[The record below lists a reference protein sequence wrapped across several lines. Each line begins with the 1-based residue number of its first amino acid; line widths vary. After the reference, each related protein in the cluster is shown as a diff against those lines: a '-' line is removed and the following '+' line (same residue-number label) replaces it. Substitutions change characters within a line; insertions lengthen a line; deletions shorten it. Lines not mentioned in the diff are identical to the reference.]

1 MEDEVRVNENE
12 VEVVDPETESSE
24 VVDGYEDNSG
34 SGVMAKA
41 LLGFALGVAGGF
53 IAARKLRKHK
63 SDDDKPKT
71 KKRLKVVEVDEDG
84 NIVGDYSKDSEV
96 EEKEA

>member
-12 VEVVDPETESSE
+12 VEVVDQTTENSE
-24 VVDGYEDNSG
+24 AVDGYKDNSG
-34 SGVMAKA
+34 SYGIMTKA
-41 LLGFALGVAGGF
+41 LLGLALGAVGGF
-53 IAARKLRKHK
+53 MAARKLRKHK
-63 SDDDKPKT
+63 SDKPKT
-71 KKRLKVVEVDEDG
+71 KKKLMVVEVDEDG

>member
-1 MEDEVRVNENE
+1 MEDEVRVNDNE
-12 VEVVDPETESSE
+12 VEVVDQTTENSE

-53 IAARKLRKHK
+53 MAARKLRKHK
-63 SDDDKPKT
+63 SDKPKT

>member
-12 VEVVDPETESSE
+12 VEVVD
-24 VVDGYEDNSG
+24 GYEDNSG
-34 SGVMAKA
+34 RGVMAKV

-53 IAARKLRKHK
+53 MAARKLRKHK
-63 SDDDKPKT
+63 SDKPKT
-71 KKRLKVVEVDEDG
+71 KKKLKVVEVDEDG

>member
-12 VEVVDPETESSE
+12 VEVVDQTTENSE

-34 SGVMAKA
+34 SGGMAKA

-53 IAARKLRKHK
+53 MVARKLRKHK
-63 SDDDKPKT
+63 GDKPKT
-71 KKRLKVVEVDEDG
+71 KKKLKVVEVDEDG